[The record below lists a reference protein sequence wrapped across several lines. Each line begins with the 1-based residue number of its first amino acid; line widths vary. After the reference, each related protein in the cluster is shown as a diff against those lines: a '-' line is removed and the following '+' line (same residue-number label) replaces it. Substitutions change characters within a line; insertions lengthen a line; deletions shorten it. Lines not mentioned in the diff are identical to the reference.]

1 MKTLDEIFKEE
12 GIIPG
17 DFVYESVKRV
27 AQKYNEEV
35 LDELQKERELNAEI
49 KARFV
54 KCNMCT
60 DEMKSKCLMFSENLC
75 GGERCNELVDL
86 MSLINN
92 DNVDVTYGVSN

>member
-27 AQKYNEEV
+27 AQMYNEEV
-35 LDELQKERELNAEI
+35 LDELQKERELNSEI

-54 KCNMCT
+54 KCNTCT

-86 MSLINN
+86 MSLINKE
-92 DNVDVTYGVSN
+92 

>member
-60 DEMKSKCLMFSENLC
+60 DEMKGKCLMFSENLC
-75 GGERCNELVDL
+75 SGERCNELVDL
-86 MSLINN
+86 MTLINN